1 MDTSRSAIKQ
11 ESHKTHDV
19 NNNDNNDS
27 SQEVEEAINEMNA
40 MDDYETVRDN
50 DTRASSTRT
59 RARNKKGQRLDSKRQ
74 RLGAIGTGRIRARS
88 TRARAR
94 V

>member
-27 SQEVEEAINEMNA
+27 SQEVEEAINE
-40 MDDYETVRDN
+40 DQ
-50 DTRASSTRT
+50 
-59 RARNKKGQRLDSKRQ
+59 G
-74 RLGAIGTGRIRARS
+74 
-88 TRARAR
+88 
-94 V
+94 